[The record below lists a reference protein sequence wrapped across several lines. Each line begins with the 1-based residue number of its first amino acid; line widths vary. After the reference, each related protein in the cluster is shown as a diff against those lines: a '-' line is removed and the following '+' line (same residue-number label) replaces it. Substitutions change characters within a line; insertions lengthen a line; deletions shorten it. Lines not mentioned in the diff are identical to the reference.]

1 VAKRQPP
8 KNKSAIEE
16 TSKPERPRFPSA
28 RYFQIHFQHMEAQL
42 DLANRNL
49 ERLQQQL
56 ADLQTLFSSNNEL
69 GLSKTK
75 K

>member
-1 VAKRQPP
+1 
-8 KNKSAIEE
+8 
-16 TSKPERPRFPSA
+16 
-28 RYFQIHFQHMEAQL
+28 MEAQL

>member
-8 KNKSAIEE
+8 KNKNALEE

-28 RYFQIHFQHMEAQL
+28 RYFQIHFQHIEAQL

-56 ADLQTLFSSNNEL
+56 ADLQARFNSHNEL
-69 GLSKTK
+69 GPSNTK